1 MDFINQV
8 KKLKEITKSPDVKAL
23 CESFLRGDQ
32 VSESELIASLNE
44 HNSSTQSIEA
54 TNVIQD
60 HFDSIR
66 KEESQVSKK
75 CADSLMESWGG
86 LKERPSSNAGSY
98 NGKIEA
104 DNALKTDSSKLFESI
119 ANLDSD
125 DSSAMSFVT
134 SQGVNNLGVLESIS
148 KIKSSSIYTYPKAKI
163 VCEQYQNLIVNRGVK
178 EYSLVHNFIAELDAF
193 SWDDDAKEIVENLR
207 TKSDSLARE
216 IEIAKVLEAIKTSG
230 SSSFYTELTETLN
243 QWMVSESKSNGLLVK
258 NISQWSFNPVVRNL
272 INFLNVNESQDSR
285 RLEIPVIANGESQV
299 SRVYSPVIFEGG
311 STLFYLNGSIF
322 EATSKELGKV
332 PASVVSNLPAEYNAL
347 LEAFKKPYVKVNEN
361 GISVQ
366 LGKKIVRLIEENDGV
381 AVYLGKDKLRFGDN
395 NGLAKLLGFE
405 SSAYYGVS
413 ESESISTIMTLYR
426 NYDNIVELDFAKSIT
441 SNIYEGVSINLF
453 KWNEQIYLQK
463 VNEGMRENSLF
474 RVSGSQAVSLV
485 KDYMRYDISEG
496 LTEFLDGESRVKSVM
511 INDRNKVLENI
522 NKVENEI
529 SKISSLMESDPLYK
543 SSKEIAS
550 AYSMLENE
558 LIVLRE
564 KWNQINNEI
573 KKSDSHIELERVP
586 ELLEDDK
593 FNIGNYVKIK
603 ESGDTGKII
612 SIDSNSGR
620 YTVLTDNGK
629 TADYYVNEMS
639 DLEEA
644 INKAADANADTNP
657 ESSKDDSNEDGEVK
671 EANNFNKSDLSITD
685 QKAMLKKLAGMH
697 GFSNA
702 PKNETNEEIE
712 MGMDNVHGYNLT
724 MNEAKKLKDQH
735 LSKAPG
741 TAKKTA
747 GKTIKN
753 DGLQGAHGTATK
765 SKGKVLGGQHLETSL
780 DPKEPKVKTAKKDV
794 HTLADA
800 PGDSELSAGKVA
812 GKKNLRVA
820 PGNDSKVKGKTPGA
834 DKLAD
839 APGKQARVL
848 SFEAHNAKEKVKKIG
863 YNLKESEDMDAV
875 KKN

>member
-8 KKLKEITKSPDVKAL
+8 KQLKEITKSPDVKAL

-44 HNSSTQSIEA
+44 HNSSSQSIET
-54 TNVIQD
+54 TNNIQN

-75 CADSLMESWGG
+75 YADSLMESWGG
-86 LKERPSSNAGSY
+86 LNGKGSSNAGSY
-98 NGKIEA
+98 NAKIEA
-104 DNALKTDSSKLFESI
+104 DNALNADSNKLFESI
-119 ANLDSD
+119 SNLDSS
-125 DSSAMSFVT
+125 DSSAVSFLT

-163 VCEQYQNLIVNRGVK
+163 VCEQYQNLIVNKGIK
-178 EYSLVHNFIAELDAF
+178 EYSLIHNFIAELEAF
-193 SWDDDAKEIVENLR
+193 SWDDDAKEIAENLR
-207 TKSDSLARE
+207 TKSNSLSRE

-285 RLEIPVIANGESQV
+285 KLEIPIIANSESHV
-299 SRVYSPVIFEGG
+299 GKVFSPVIFEGG

-322 EATSKELGKV
+322 EATSNELGKV
-332 PASVVSNLPAEYNAL
+332 PASVVASLPAEYTSL
-347 LEAFKKPYVKVNEN
+347 LESFKKPYVKVNEN
-361 GISVQ
+361 GVSVQ
-366 LGKKIVRLIEENDGV
+366 LGKKIVRLIEENDEV
-381 AVYLGKDKLRFGDN
+381 SVYLGKDKLKFGDV
-395 NGLAKLLGFE
+395 NGLAKILGFE
-405 SSAYYGVS
+405 SSAYYGIT

-426 NYDNIVELDFAKSIT
+426 NYDNIVELDFAKTIT
-441 SNIYEGVSINLF
+441 SNIYEGVAINLF
-453 KWNEQIYLQK
+453 KWNDQIYLQK

-474 RVSGSQAVSLV
+474 KVSGSQAVSFV

-511 INDRNKVLENI
+511 MNDRNKVLENI

-529 SKISSLMESDPLYK
+529 SKISTLMESNPLYK
-543 SSKEIAS
+543 TSKEIAA
-550 AYSMLENE
+550 AYAMLENE
-558 LIVLRE
+558 LIILRE
-564 KWNQINNEI
+564 KWNQINVEI
-573 KKSDSHIELERVP
+573 KKSDSHIELQRIP

-644 INKAADANADTNP
+644 INKAADANSNTNP
-657 ESSKDDSNEDGEVK
+657 ESTKDDSDGEGEVK
-671 EANNFNKSDLSITD
+671 EANNFNKSELSASD
-685 QKAMLKKLAGMH
+685 QKEMLKKLADMH

-712 MGMDNVHGYNLT
+712 MEMDNVHGYNLT
-724 MNEAKKLKDQH
+724 MNESKKLKDQD

-741 TAKKTA
+741 KATKTK
-747 GKTIKN
+747 GKTLKN
-753 DGLQGAHGTATK
+753 DGLQGPHGTATK
-765 SKGKVLGGQHLETSL
+765 SNGKVLDGQNLNTTLE
-780 DPKEPKVKTAKKDV
+780 PKEPKVKTAKKEINK
-794 HTLADA
+794 LADA
-800 PGDSELSAGKVA
+800 PGDSELPAGKVA
-812 GKKNLRVA
+812 GKKNLAVA
-820 PGNDSKVKGKTPGA
+820 PGNDNKVKGKTPGS

-839 APGKQARVL
+839 APGKQPRVL